1 MLFGI
6 DGVDGRLRDSGEQG
20 DEAFRLA
27 LGVADEAR
35 TDLVFRRLSRGAQR
49 RRKHGKKRYIN
60 QSINN
65 PTFTRRI
72 EEKASERRSGF
83 SLEFFASCA
92 WTKRPC
98 F

>member
-1 MLFGI
+1 MMTPAI
-6 DGVDGRLRDSGEQG
+6 D
-20 DEAFRLA
+20 
-27 LGVADEAR
+27 
-35 TDLVFRRLSRGAQR
+35 
-49 RRKHGKKRYIN
+49 
-60 QSINN
+60 QSMNK
-65 PTFTRRI
+65 PTFMRRI

>member
-1 MLFGI
+1 LGI
-6 DGVDGRLRDSGEQG
+6 SNILVGCGKKLLN
-20 DEAFRLA
+20 RLA
-27 LGVADEAR
+27 GGGDA
-35 TDLVFRRLSRGAQR
+35 LSDRIKR
-49 RRKHGKKRYIN
+49 RRRRSQDRLKRLVARGDMTSGTDIN
-60 QSINN
+60 QSIIN

-83 SLEFFASCA
+83 SLECFASCA

>member
-1 MLFGI
+1 MSDDKKKIGNP
-6 DGVDGRLRDSGEQG
+6 DRRMVSASEDYELRYF
-20 DEAFRLA
+20 A
-27 LGVADEAR
+27 
-35 TDLVFRRLSRGAQR
+35 
-49 RRKHGKKRYIN
+49 RKHTIN
-60 QSINN
+60 QSITN

-83 SLEFFASCA
+83 SLECFASCA